1 MSTPEHSDA
10 SAVEAVL
17 SQYRNARHR
26 GEADPDETRQNHSA
40 APAPFRGESPVRP
53 SDVPS
58 AVWAVLSQYSGAAD
72 AHEDGDFGGD
82 ICDDFADR

>member
-1 MSTPEHSDA
+1 MSTPEHFDA

-17 SQYRNARHR
+17 SQYRNARHP
-26 GEADPDETRQNHSA
+26 GEADPDETREDRRGNL
-40 APAPFRGESPVRP
+40 APSRREVPACP